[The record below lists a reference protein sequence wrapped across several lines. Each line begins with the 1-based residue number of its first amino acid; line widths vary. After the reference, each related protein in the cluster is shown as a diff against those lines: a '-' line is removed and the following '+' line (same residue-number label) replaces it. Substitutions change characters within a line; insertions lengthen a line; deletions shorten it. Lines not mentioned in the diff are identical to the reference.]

1 MLKQIFTTLMLLACI
16 CTQAAT
22 REKGNWQI
30 IPLPQQVQTV
40 NGQPFVVSG
49 KTTIQYANGDEKQ
62 KRNAEFLAS
71 YIKEMTGIK
80 CATTTRKSNN
90 QIRLAIANVAGGD
103 ESYRM
108 NVNNKLI
115 NIEGTTHAGVFYALQ
130 TIMKA
135 LPVAKNAVAVEL
147 PQVNITDAPRFAYRA
162 FMIDC
167 GRHFF
172 SVDYLK
178 KLIDVFAMHNIN
190 YFHWHLTEDQ
200 GWRIAINKYPKL
212 TEIGSVRSE
221 TTLGH
226 NTGKYDGKPVTG
238 YYTQE
243 DAREI
248 VRYAAE
254 RYMTVIPEV
263 DMPGHIQSALAAY
276 PELGCT
282 GGPYDVCRDFGV
294 IREVMCAGKPW
305 TLAFAKDVINEIMDI
320 FPSAYIH
327 IGGAGRSASNAKLR
341 LPNWD

>member
-1 MLKQIFTTLMLLACI
+1 MAACCLLSAGSI
-16 CTQAAT
+16 WADINP
-22 REKGNWQI
+22 K
-30 IPLPQQVQTV
+30 
-40 NGQPFVVSG
+40 PFVVPELKTWTGAEGQTTLSGRIIVKSSKAMAVAEALISDYQEMFGRKLTLAKGTPKAGDIVLTLKTDKSLGQEGYVMNIGSSVELTAATQRGLFWATRTLLQVSEQNKDALPKG
-49 KTTIQYANGDEKQ
+49 KTVDVPEY
-62 KRNAEFLAS
+62 
-71 YIKEMTGIK
+71 
-80 CATTTRKSNN
+80 
-90 QIRLAIANVAGGD
+90 
-103 ESYRM
+103 
-108 NVNNKLI
+108 KLR
-115 NIEGTTHAGVFYALQ
+115 G
-130 TIMKA
+130 
-135 LPVAKNAVAVEL
+135 
-147 PQVNITDAPRFAYRA
+147 

-320 FPSAYIH
+320 FPA
-327 IGGAGRSASNAKLR
+327 A
-341 LPNWD
+341 